1 MLMEPGDLMNDVHT
15 FNAVAEAVKLAVAPV
30 FLLTALGS
38 MLGVLTNRIARIV
51 DRARTL
57 EQRVVDAGGKGC
69 EEYHA
74 DLALHGRRARLIQ
87 WAISLCT
94 ITALLVCALTALMFV
109 NAFFS
114 LELAGTVALL
124 FIMAMLAF
132 IAALLLLLREIHL
145 AIASIRF

>member
-1 MLMEPGDLMNDVHT
+1 MKDIHT

-57 EQRVVDAGGKGC
+57 EQRIEDAGGQGC
-69 EEYHA
+69 EEYRD
-74 DLALHGRRARLIQ
+74 DLAMHGRRASLIQ
-87 WAISLCT
+87 WAVSLCT
-94 ITALLVCALTALMFV
+94 ITALLVCLLTALMFV

-114 LELAGTVALL
+114 IVLAGTVALL
-124 FIMAMLAF
+124 FILAMLTF
-132 IAALLLLLREIHL
+132 IAALVLFLREIHL
-145 AIASIRF
+145 AIASIKF

>member
-1 MLMEPGDLMNDVHT
+1 MKDIHT

-57 EQRVVDAGGKGC
+57 VQRIEDAGGQGC
-69 EEYHA
+69 EEYRD
-74 DLALHGRRARLIQ
+74 DLAMHGRRASLIQ
-87 WAISLCT
+87 WAVSLCT
-94 ITALLVCALTALMFV
+94 ITALLVCLLTALMFV

-114 LELAGTVALL
+114 IELAGTVALSMNTSL
-124 FIMAMLAF
+124 KWLSPVIWLIGRISMPGWRMGQTRKLMP
-132 IAALLLLLREIHL
+132 
-145 AIASIRF
+145 

>member
-1 MLMEPGDLMNDVHT
+1 MIDAHT

-51 DRARTL
+51 DRARFL
-57 EQRVVDAGGKGC
+57 EQRIADSGKHGC

-74 DLALHGRRARLIQ
+74 DLAMHGRRARLIQ

-94 ITALLVCALTALMFV
+94 ITALLVCTLTALMFV
-109 NAFFS
+109 IAFFD
-114 LELAGTVALL
+114 LKLAGTVALL
-124 FIMAMLAF
+124 FILAMVTF
-132 IAALLLLLREIHL
+132 ITALMLFLREIHL